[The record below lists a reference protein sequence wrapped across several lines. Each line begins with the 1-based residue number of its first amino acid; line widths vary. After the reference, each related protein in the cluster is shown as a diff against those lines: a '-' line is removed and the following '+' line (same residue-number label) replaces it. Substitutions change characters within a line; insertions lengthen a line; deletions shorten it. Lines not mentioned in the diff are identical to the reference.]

1 MYESKIIGK
10 LNPNSNQRNI
20 VYDKESVCP
29 TLQAAMGTGGGQMPY
44 VTEKIEFTSSGCIDC
59 DECVHRTFDCLCDI
73 SSNEEECTLIT
84 KIKIRQATKQGFIEC
99 EVPGVCDLN
108 YADSTTRRGRVIEG
122 GQVSPTL
129 TTENIP
135 DVLELGNP
143 EFYNFLYEIDGSIY
157 LIRIRKLIPLEC
169 GRLMG
174 VDDESINKILEVNSN
189 TQAYKQFGN
198 SIVVDV
204 LCAAFSQLG
213 IKGVEKWNDK
223 YKE

>member
-1 MYESKIIGK
+1 M
-10 LNPNSNQRNI
+10 R
-20 VYDKESVCP
+20 
-29 TLQAAMGTGGGQMPY
+29 
-44 VTEKIEFTSSGCIDC
+44 
-59 DECVHRTFDCLCDI
+59 
-73 SSNEEECTLIT
+73 
-84 KIKIRQATKQGFIEC
+84 
-99 EVPGVCDLN
+99 
-108 YADSTTRRGRVIEG
+108 G

>member
-1 MYESKIIGK
+1 MYSKDGQAPTLTDMQGGGRQPHIVEVEKMEKQIVDMRGRDK
-10 LNPNSNQRNI
+10 DNPNDRTSGNTNLEQRLEPNSQGISNTI
-20 VYDKESVCP
+20 TSVQKDN
-29 TLQAAMGTGGGQMPY
+29 L
-44 VTEKIEFTSSGCIDC
+44 VLEKKS
-59 DECVHRTFDCLCDI
+59 
-73 SSNEEECTLIT
+73 
-84 KIKIRQATKQGFIEC
+84 IKIRQATKQGFIEC